1 MVCGLVLFGYYRGGS
16 GFFCF
21 GWLGR
26 VVGILDVRG
35 MFLVRSFF
43 IGGLEVR
50 VSDYEFWYNCD

>member
-50 VSDYEFWYNCD
+50 VSDYEF